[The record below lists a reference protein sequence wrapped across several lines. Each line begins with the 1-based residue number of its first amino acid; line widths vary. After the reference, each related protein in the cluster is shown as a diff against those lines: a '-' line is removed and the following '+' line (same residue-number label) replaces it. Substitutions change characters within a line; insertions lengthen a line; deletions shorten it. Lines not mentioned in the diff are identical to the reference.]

1 MSNMNFKDVLSE
13 RAKIAADAISEQ
25 VGAAYDA
32 HHKTIGK
39 LGIVD
44 RVRGGRVQLRKK
56 QSESKGY
63 KVLNGTIV
71 KMTPEESRKRKISA
85 KISAR
90 KRRGMMAQIDRKR
103 NISLR
108 VRSNRLNENYNE
120 TDKVFLDKYHPTIK
134 SGFRT
139 NQSFDSG
146 SKSDHE
152 KAIQYHETE
161 LLRAKAFKAPGPRKT
176 AEAYHTMR
184 MKMHKDHIGAE

>member
-1 MSNMNFKDVLSE
+1 MSNMNFKDVLSA

-44 RVRGGRVQLRKK
+44 RVRGGHVQLRKK

-108 VRSNRLNENYNE
+108 VRTNRL
-120 TDKVFLDKYHPTIK
+120 
-134 SGFRT
+134 G
-139 NQSFDSG
+139 
-146 SKSDHE
+146 
-152 KAIQYHETE
+152 
-161 LLRAKAFKAPGPRKT
+161 
-176 AEAYHTMR
+176 
-184 MKMHKDHIGAE
+184 